1 MKSGSSKRLPI
12 KCFNKMRPI
21 KWLPTKIKRVHFPSE
36 LRHARFQE
44 PQETYIVIQYN
55 VVRLTENSMPKIG
68 YVVSALSYH

>member
-21 KWLPTKIKRVHFPSE
+21 KWLPTTIKRVHFPSE

-44 PQETYIVIQYN
+44 PQETYIVI
-55 VVRLTENSMPKIG
+55 
-68 YVVSALSYH
+68 